1 MIAGDRE
8 ERAFQLAF
16 AFRNETGHAFI
27 GIPKMSQHAELMIRK
42 SCTVRVG
49 LNDSG
54 IEPLFLNVDAVGR
67 MIRSA
72 HDQVE
77 RGFRPGVL
85 EHEAKQIFVVHAP
98 LIAARARSHLIAA
111 VNIFEALFA
120 AKLTDSLPAQKS
132 PVKKSRSITN
142 LLKNVS

>member
-1 MIAGDRE
+1 MVAGDRE
-8 ERAFQLAF
+8 KRAFQFAF
-16 AFRNETGHAFI
+16 AFRNKIGHAFI
-27 GIPKMSQHAELMIRK
+27 GIPKMAQHADLMLGKAGAI
-42 SCTVRVG
+42 RVG
-49 LNDSG
+49 LNGSG

-77 RGFRPGVL
+77 RWFWPGVL
-85 EHEAKQIFVVHAP
+85 EHEAKQILVVHAP
-98 LIAARARSHLIAA
+98 LITTRAGPHLLAAIN
-111 VNIFEALFA
+111 VFEPLFA

-142 LLKNVS
+142 LLKNAS